1 MAISEHPKRKHRRR
15 RIPARAAIAKNAAI
29 AGAGGA
35 VATFAIDRTMK
46 AVENGIAKAVDK
58 KMNRNSWEQAAQNV
72 N

>member
-1 MAISEHPKRKHRRR
+1 MAISEHPKRKRRR
-15 RIPARAAIAKNAAI
+15 RRVPASVAIAKNSAI

-35 VATFAIDRTMK
+35 VATFAIDKATK

-58 KMNRNSWEQAAQNV
+58 KMHRNSWEQAAQNV